1 MAVLRKQ
8 LTLIRSVELTHYNMF
23 LDNKRNGGS
32 LVEFIVALG
41 IFMIVGTGII
51 LLVLGALQ
59 GNTNNTKRIE
69 ALFIVEE
76 GVDAVKSVRDHNW
89 GDLVNGEHGLT
100 VTNGYWEFSGTSEA
114 VGSYTRIITISD
126 VERDLA
132 GDIIDVGGVV
142 DPRTKKATVLVTW
155 LDSLLTL
162 RSQMVSFY
170 LHDWNVYDWTETTST
185 DFAGGVLSNV
195 LVSGLG
201 EAGKLNLALGQGLLA
216 RGGSFAV
223 EDTDAD
229 FSVGTFTNTV
239 VEGSGLATTI
249 RLGTSAGWGVATW
262 PDTKDIYDI
271 EMLSPTSGWAVGES
285 GKIFNYDGVNWTQFV
300 DLGGSDIQSI
310 DMVSAS
316 DGWAV
321 GNSGKIYRYNGTTWS
336 QFVDVGST
344 VFYALDMVSAS
355 DGWAVGN
362 SGKIYRYNGTTWSQF
377 VDTGSHTF
385 YALDMVSASDG
396 WALGSSSL
404 IYHYN
409 GVSWSEFDDLGGNT
423 FYGVDMVSANDGW
436 AVGSSGKFYHY
447 DGASWT
453 EVIDLSSNNIAAVDM
468 VSASEGWAVGGNGRI
483 FVCDGVAWVE
493 QADVGQGNE
502 KLNTVYMLDSADG
515 WIGGNGGTA
524 LHFGDNY
531 VAAGT
536 FESGVI
542 DSGLV
547 GSVWNA
553 ITWVEV
559 LPPNTD
565 ITVNVRSGATAVPD
579 GSWSAW
585 SGNLITA
592 AGELLTVANNQYL
605 QYRVNLS
612 TTDTQMTP
620 EFDSVSILYNAVT
633 SGDLF
638 GVSMISA
645 SDGWAVGES
654 GKIYHYDGSSWSEFD
669 DMGNND
675 LFSINMISASDGWA
689 VGESGGVYYYDGVN
703 WSEFADL
710 GVFNLNTINM
720 LTGSGGWIVGD
731 NGNLYEFAGGYASPG
746 VYTSIVLDTD
756 SAVNRD
762 WQQVYWTETT
772 PVGTAVSVALRSG
785 NVAVPD
791 GSWSAWSSE
800 LTNAA
805 GNVITVVDAR
815 YLQYRVTL
823 TTTDGAVTPTLEAI
837 TITYK

>member
-336 QFVDVGST
+336 QFVD
-344 VFYALDMVSAS
+344 
-355 DGWAVGN
+355 
-362 SGKIYRYNGTTWSQF
+362 
-377 VDTGSHTF
+377 TGSHTF

-483 FVCDGVAWVE
+483 FVYDGVAWVE

-654 GKIYHYDGSSWSEFD
+654 GKIYYYDGSSWSEFD